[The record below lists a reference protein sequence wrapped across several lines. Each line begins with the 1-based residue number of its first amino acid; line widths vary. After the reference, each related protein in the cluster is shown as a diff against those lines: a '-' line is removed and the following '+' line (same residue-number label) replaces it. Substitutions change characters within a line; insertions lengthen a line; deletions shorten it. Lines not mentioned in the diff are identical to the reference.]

1 MPSVDRFGHSAP
13 SLDELKQIV
22 NEARSSNSLK
32 NLRIYFDRVQELRRI
47 HSGNFDVQLVVA
59 EAQEVIIE
67 RARELRSRPG
77 SSSDDINPMPVN
89 ADLPAGE
96 SQQEALERGIDP
108 SSADV
113 KHLNSTSWRRAT
125 FLALLLTAV
134 ICIVFFYLIQ
144 AARKINLAPPP
155 HETTPARTS
164 AAPNVPVQTAKTTEP
179 VAQPD
184 SASVRLYTDLV
195 PGTVSVDDG
204 EPQDLKDGE
213 LVLDHLEAGRHSIKV
228 AGRSG
233 TAAFSFDV
241 AGNSAPQVVAPV
253 TAANAIAVLVSSQDG
268 KGHLM
273 TSLPQTDVSL
283 DGNAIGNAGPDG
295 LSFENLGTIDH
306 ELQIGQGKDRQRFV
320 MTYTSA
326 PVLTVYVKSD
336 PNAGT
341 VTITTKQDGVG
352 VFIDDKPYRRKTEHG
367 QLRIPLKV
375 GQYVIHVHKDGFID
389 PPPQSI
395 TVKKGEETELSFRL
409 EQLPTLATL
418 QLRGGIPGTAVYV
431 DKEQVATLGVDG
443 SATVS
448 TIKSGDHTVELR
460 LDGSLPKKFQRE
472 FQAGQTVS
480 LNSPDT
486 LLEKVVTESKPA
498 QEVPAAT
505 SVQKTPV
512 ASSALEMPGEQV
524 RKGGGF
530 VHYNVPRTSGRYSF
544 QAHSKIGGFLKHEK
558 LQWYAGYED
567 SQNYVMFSLDG
578 KHATVRQMVD
588 GKSTEVARVPFNA
601 SSDEWV
607 QVELSVK
614 PGSIDAKLK
623 TPETGWSDLG
633 AVPSHGQDFTQGKV
647 GFYLPGN
654 DEVAVSNF
662 HFINH

>member
-1 MPSVDRFGHSAP
+1 MDRFGHSAP

-77 SSSDDINPMPVN
+77 SSAEENNFTATNPDPR
-89 ADLPAGE
+89 PAE
-96 SQQEALERGIDP
+96 SQGEAVERGTDP
-108 SSADV
+108 SRAEV
-113 KHLNSTSWRRAT
+113 KHLNSRSWRRAT

-134 ICIVFFYLIQ
+134 ICVVFFYLIQ

-155 HETTPARTS
+155 QEATHAKTAETTK
-164 AAPNVPVQTAKTTEP
+164 VPVQNAKATE
-179 VAQPD
+179 
-184 SASVRLYTDLV
+184 SATQSNSATVRLYTDLV

-213 LVLDHLEAGRHSIKV
+213 LVLDHLEGGRHSIKI

-241 AGNSAPQVVAPV
+241 AANSAPQVVAPV

-273 TSLPQTDVSL
+273 TSLPQADVSL

-341 VTITTKQDGVG
+341 VTIATKQDRVA
-352 VFIDDKPYRRKTEHG
+352 VFIDDKPYRRKTDHG
-367 QLRIPLKV
+367 QLRIPLRA
-375 GQYVIHVHKDGFID
+375 GQYVVHVHKDGFID
-389 PPPQSI
+389 PPPQSVN
-395 TVKKGEETELSFRL
+395 VKKGEETELSFRL
-409 EQLPTLATL
+409 EQLPSLATL
-418 QLRGGIPGTAVYV
+418 QLRGGVPGTAVYV
-431 DKEQVATLGVDG
+431 DKEQVATVGADG
-443 SATVS
+443 AATVS
-448 TIKSGDHTVELR
+448 TVKSGDHIVELR
-460 LDGSLPKKFQRE
+460 LDGSVPKRFQRE
-472 FQAGQTVS
+472 FQARQTVF

-486 LLEKVVTESKPA
+486 LLEKVAIESKPA
-498 QEVPAAT
+498 QELPAAN
-505 SVQKTPV
+505 SVQKMPV
-512 ASSALEMPGEQV
+512 ASSALEIPGEQV
-524 RKGGGF
+524 RRGGGF
-530 VHYNVPRTSGRYSF
+530 VHYNVPKTSGRYSF

-558 LQWYAGYED
+558 LQWYAGYEN
-567 SQNYVMFSLDG
+567 SENYVMFSVDG

-588 GKSTEVARVPFNA
+588 GRSTEVARVPFNA
-601 SSDEWV
+601 SSGEWV

-614 PGSIDAKLK
+614 PDSIDA
-623 TPETGWSDLG
+623 
-633 AVPSHGQDFTQGKV
+633 
-647 GFYLPGN
+647 
-654 DEVAVSNF
+654 
-662 HFINH
+662 